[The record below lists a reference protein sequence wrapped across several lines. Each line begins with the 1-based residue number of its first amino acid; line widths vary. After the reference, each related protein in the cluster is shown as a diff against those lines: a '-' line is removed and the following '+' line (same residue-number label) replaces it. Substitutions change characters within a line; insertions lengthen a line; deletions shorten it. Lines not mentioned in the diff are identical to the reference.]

1 MVAVL
6 WLILPALKDVKPYR
20 TADKDKKQEVEL
32 MFDNISRR
40 YDLLNRLLSLGIDV
54 GWRKKALNMLK
65 PFAPTRILD
74 IATGTGDM
82 AFMADRIL
90 QPREIVGLDLS
101 AGMLEVARKRSGTK
115 DKTGPAEIT
124 FTKGDAENLE
134 FPDGAFSAAT
144 VAFGVRN
151 FGDLQA
157 GLKEIHRVLQPGAP
171 FVVLEFTR
179 PRTFPV
185 KQLFQIYFR
194 HILPLIGAWTS
205 GDKRAYTYLFES
217 VQAFPDYERFT
228 AELERAGFV
237 RTAFKPLSLGIC
249 AIYIGFRS

>member
-1 MVAVL
+1 
-6 WLILPALKDVKPYR
+6 
-20 TADKDKKQEVEL
+20 
-32 MFDNISRR
+32 
-40 YDLLNRLLSLGIDV
+40 
-54 GWRKKALNMLK
+54 
-65 PFAPTRILD
+65 
-74 IATGTGDM
+74 
-82 AFMADRIL
+82 
-90 QPREIVGLDLS
+90 
-101 AGMLEVARKRSGTK
+101 VARKRNTSA
-115 DKTGPAEIT
+115 DKTGPATIT
-124 FTKGDAENLE
+124 FTKGDAENLD
-134 FPDGAFSAAT
+134 FPDVSFSAAT

-194 HILPLIGAWTS
+194 HVLPLIGAWTS

-249 AIYIGFRS
+249 AIYIGFKS